1 MKYSCDGPTMASQR
15 LLIVEDELAL
25 RLTLAD
31 RLRTEGY
38 ALDAVEDAAAAR
50 HYFERNNY
58 QLVVLDLMLPGE
70 SGLDFCRH
78 LRRVGFAGAILM
90 LTAKAEIG
98 NRVEGLK
105 TGADDYLIKPFAMA
119 ELQARIEALLRRKK
133 RSAAQPAVYQLGHN
147 QVDLGRRL
155 VTQRGQAVDL
165 GEREFKL
172 LRYLLI
178 NHHRAISRDELLTEV
193 WGYDSAPTSRTVDVH
208 MAWLRSK
215 LEIEPAKPK
224 WLLTV
229 RGLGYRA
236 AMTEMDSNDEVN

>member
-1 MKYSCDGPTMASQR
+1 MRFNCDGPTMAKTR

-31 RLRTEGY
+31 RLRAQGY
-38 ALDAVEDAAAAR
+38 ALDAVADAETAR
-50 HYFERNNY
+50 NHVESHNY
-58 QLVVLDLMLPGE
+58 RLVLLDLMLPGE

-78 LRRVGFAGAILM
+78 LRRVGFDGAILM
-90 LTAKAEIG
+90 LTARAEVS

-119 ELQARIEALLRRKK
+119 ELQARVEALLRRRHHATKTPT
-133 RSAAQPAVYQLGHN
+133 AFQFGHN
-147 QVDLGRRL
+147 HVDLARRL
-155 VTQRGQAVDL
+155 VTRGGETVEL
-165 GEREFKL
+165 GEREFML
-172 LRYLLI
+172 LKYLLI
-178 NHHRAISRDELLTEV
+178 NHQRAISRDELLTEV

-215 LEIEPAKPK
+215 LEAEPAKPK

-236 AMTEMDSNDEVN
+236 VIDDSTAPPSD